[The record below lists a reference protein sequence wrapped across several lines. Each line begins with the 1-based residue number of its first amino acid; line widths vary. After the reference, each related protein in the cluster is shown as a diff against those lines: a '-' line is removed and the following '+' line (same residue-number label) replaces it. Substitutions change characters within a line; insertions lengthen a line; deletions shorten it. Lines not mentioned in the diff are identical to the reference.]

1 MGIFRG
7 KNAKLFT
14 MMIAISLAVVMS
26 YVALTKKEENEN
38 SKIDEKEKTE
48 VTALMEKNLNTEY
61 PASVREVVKLYL
73 RIITCYYNE
82 DLTEDEKIVLADQ
95 QRALLDKELLDKN
108 KYSEFIKRLDDE
120 ITSYKAAKKTVINYQ
135 LNSNESVQKWW
146 NNGKECAS
154 IIVLINLN
162 GKSLNQVYEKFVLR
176 RDDNGR
182 WKILGWDVAD
192 QDDFASPSPAKTLP
206 PQA

>member
-14 MMIAISLAVVMS
+14 MMIAISLVIVMS
-26 YVALTKKEENEN
+26 YAALTKKEENEN
-38 SKIDEKEKTE
+38 SKIEEKASTE
-48 VTALMEKNLNTEY
+48 VTELMEKNLNTEY

-108 KYSEFIKRLDDE
+108 KYSDFMKRLDDE
-120 ITSYKAAKKTVINYQ
+120 IASYKGSNKTIINYQ
-135 LNSNESVQKWW
+135 INSNESVQKWW
-146 NNGKECAS
+146 NNDRECAS
-154 IIVLINLN
+154 IIVLVNLN
-162 GKSLNQVYEKFVLR
+162 GKTLNQVYEKFVLR
-176 RDDNGR
+176 KDDQGR
-182 WKILGWDVAD
+182 WKILGWDIAD
-192 QDDFASPSPAKTLP
+192 SDDFASPAPAKTFP
-206 PQA
+206 PQS